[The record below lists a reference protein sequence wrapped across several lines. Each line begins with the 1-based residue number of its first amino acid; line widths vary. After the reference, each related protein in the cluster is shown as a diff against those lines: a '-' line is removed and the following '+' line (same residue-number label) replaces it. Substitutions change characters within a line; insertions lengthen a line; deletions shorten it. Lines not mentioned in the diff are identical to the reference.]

1 MLGLEIQ
8 RLPMPFGQTPYTI
21 SKFPPVNHVCHL
33 CGYWHRGCGRI
44 CSSSGLVEEQNHFPL
59 KSQLNFLSLGE
70 MRCGLAAFTV
80 VHGNRDFSLA
90 WVFTSYAV
98 QKNVVNQFHFRGT
111 YCEEQGTFTY
121 TGWWFTSSRG
131 FISVGFGKV
140 D

>member
-21 SKFPPVNHVCHL
+21 SKFSPVNYVCHL

-70 MRCGLAAFTV
+70 MRGGLPAARCCLADRRKWKGENYFTTV
-80 VHGNRDFSLA
+80 CNLWPTNAGWRFSRFPMCELR
-90 WVFTSYAV
+90 
-98 QKNVVNQFHFRGT
+98 QRKRG
-111 YCEEQGTFTY
+111 
-121 TGWWFTSSRG
+121 
-131 FISVGFGKV
+131 
-140 D
+140 